1 MTLHIT
7 CLTEGGRKRFLTF
20 FALAPT
26 GLSPF
31 RQTVIFVAPR
41 LPLCMSR
48 LNKIIF
54 RKLTILT
61 DTTDSRTGKLII
73 TFYVF
78 SQDKL

>member
-1 MTLHIT
+1 MTLHVT

-41 LPLCMSR
+41 LPLCMSG

-54 RKLTILT
+54 RKKVIQTYNT
-61 DTTDSRTGKLII
+61 
-73 TFYVF
+73 Y
-78 SQDKL
+78 